1 VHRIIAKFKL
11 QIPLNPP
18 ERYVQKSRIADP
30 FADPFCSVHR
40 IGGMM
45 DDELPNSSFKS

>member
-1 VHRIIAKFKL
+1 LHPIIAKFEL
-11 QIPLNPP
+11 QIPLDSP

-30 FADPFCSVHR
+30 FADPFCSVNR

-45 DDELPNSSFKS
+45 DDELPNSSFKN